1 MISTLSLWQWFKLIS
16 SFIFF
21 LGPGLLFFIY
31 YRNLQ
36 KFSLPVR
43 LSLAFGLSLGFW
55 ILLLIWLQLFD
66 VSLNSLIVRLLF
78 SLLFFILLIQLF
90 VIRGKILE
98 WLKKKKNYPELLL
111 IAFGILIILLYLYFY
126 RNLVA
131 GMGSDSMHHTLISSL
146 FIENGQ
152 IPKDYGPYA
161 PVVTFSYHFGYH
173 AYITA
178 MSLLSGITPRLMVVI
193 SGAILMGLASLAGGA
208 LVYYLTRRP
217 LLGILS
223 EAIIGIIYVF
233 PSYSLLWGRYTQL
246 MGTIMLMIYLLALI
260 FWDHE
265 KDFSLKFSPFLI
277 LITIGL
283 IFSHYRIC
291 IAGIIFTII
300 YLIVRKD
307 PLKML
312 KKHIVQWVFYPLS
325 ALILSSPW
333 LIQLFIARQN
343 GYEATKAQTAA
354 HFYSMNRLGL
364 TFKNETQTW
373 ILIGLSL
380 ISMGVGLIEN
390 KNHLKNLIK
399 VFSLWVFILG
409 ALSQP
414 LFLGENMDPVT
425 LMISSYVP
433 ISLLISLGLS
443 ILSRIL
449 RKSFFENFLNS
460 FIVLIVITGLI
471 SGINRWKNTDFEN
484 ETYITSDDL
493 QASEWIQTNIDI
505 NALFMINTFQFSL
518 NENLIIGLDGGYWL
532 PVIAERQTVIPPM
545 GYLIEK
551 IKYHNAEADVLK
563 FHQLKGDLVGNQ
575 ATNLLHEFG
584 VGYVYVGARG
594 GPIKFDKLN
603 ESNDFALIYQNKG
616 VSIFEIIE

>member
-173 AYITA
+173 AYIAA

-193 SGAILMGLASLAGGA
+193 SGAILMGLASFAGGS
-208 LVYYLTRRP
+208 LVFYLTRRP

-246 MGTIMLMIYLLALI
+246 MGTIMLMIYVLALI
-260 FWDHE
+260 YWDHE
-265 KDFSLKFSPFLI
+265 EDFSFKFSPFLI

-291 IAGIIFTII
+291 ITGIIFTII
-300 YLIVRKD
+300 YLIVRKN
-307 PLKML
+307 PLAIL
-312 KKHIVQWVFYPLS
+312 KQHVTQWLFMPLS
-325 ALILSSPW
+325 SLILSSPW

-343 GYEATKAQTAA
+343 GYESIGVQTKVS
-354 HFYSMNRLGL
+354 FFSLERLGPL
-364 TFKNETQTW
+364 FHSETQTW
-373 ILIGLSL
+373 ILVGLSVVAVVFGIIKKDRIIAVTAIWGFVL
-380 ISMGVGLIEN
+380 AIVTQPGLYG
-390 KNHLKNLIK
+390 HT
-399 VFSLWVFILG
+399 V
-409 ALSQP
+409 
-414 LFLGENMDPVT
+414 DPVT
-425 LMISSYVP
+425 MIVSSYVP
-433 ISLLISLGLS
+433 ITILIGLGLS
-443 ILSRIL
+443 NLQIWKSSNSNSLVAIMIILL
-449 RKSFFENFLNS
+449 L
-460 FIVLIVITGLI
+460 LIIGSA
-471 SGINRWKNTDFEN
+471 SGVTRWKNFNFTKH
-484 ETYITSDDL
+484 TYITSEDL
-493 QASEWIQTNIDI
+493 TAANWIKRNTDSESI
-505 NALFMINTFQFSL
+505 FMINTYQFPI
-518 NENLIIGLDGGYWL
+518 NDNLIIGLDGGYWL
-532 PVIAERQTVIPPM
+532 PVIAERKTIVPPM
-545 GYLIEK
+545 IYFLEKKTQPDVANKLRSYHEFYGEIADLEVLNTLIEAG
-551 IKYHNAEADVLK
+551 ID
-563 FHQLKGDLVGNQ
+563 
-575 ATNLLHEFG
+575 
-584 VGYVYVGARG
+584 YVYIGSRG
-594 GPIKFDKLN
+594 GIINN
-603 ESNDFALIYQNKG
+603 ESLSRSSNFELFYKNNDVYIYKI
-616 VSIFEIIE
+616 SY